1 MPDTTR
7 DDAFSGFL
15 VFTVVFARR
24 KAMAPA
30 RLNPAPAIAKRT
42 TSETRIV
49 VGIASATVADD
60 MSHIA
65 AAKIAA
71 TMGGG
76 TLSASVTCWLCDG
89 LTSVYAAVGDKGFL
103 FA

>member
-1 MPDTTR
+1 
-7 DDAFSGFL
+7 
-15 VFTVVFARR
+15 
-24 KAMAPA
+24 MAPA

-42 TSETRIV
+42 TSEMRTV

-71 TMGGG
+71 AMGGG
-76 TLSASVTCWLCDG
+76 TLAASVDMLSCVMRPNGRKLSDG
-89 LTSVYAAVGDKGFL
+89 GGWRDGCMAVERRRPEAG
-103 FA
+103 AVTRRRVRCSA

>member
-1 MPDTTR
+1 
-7 DDAFSGFL
+7 
-15 VFTVVFARR
+15 
-24 KAMAPA
+24 MAPA

-42 TSETRIV
+42 TSEMRTV

-71 TMGGG
+71 AMGGG
-76 TLSASVTCWLCDG
+76 TLSASVDML
-89 LTSVYAAVGDKGFL
+89 VV
-103 FA
+103 